1 MVKYT
6 MPEIEVVN
14 VETTDIMNQSA
25 VQLPDDEV

>member
-6 MPEIEVVN
+6 MPEIEIVK
-14 VETTDIMNQSA
+14 VETSDIMNSSA